1 MISHYE
7 VKLEQFT
14 GPLDKLL
21 QLIEEKHLDVTEVSL
36 AEVTADFI
44 NYIQSLGQK
53 AEPRILADFLAVA
66 AQLVLIKSK
75 VLLPSLELTQEEEID
90 IHQFEARLKLYQE
103 FKQAAARIFNLWNR
117 KHIALSRPLFFALG
131 DRAIFYPPKKLAVN
145 DFAEAL
151 NKLLATLKE
160 FLPEATQK
168 IKQRVITLESKI
180 NELANRLQEAAEQSF
195 KSLSQS
201 QSREEI
207 VVLFLALL
215 HLLRDRLINVEQKG
229 QFSDII
235 LRKLG
240 NSKQ

>member
-1 MISHYE
+1 MAYE
-7 VKLEQFT
+7 VKIGQFS

-21 QLIEEKHLDVTEVSL
+21 QLIEEKHLDVTQVSL

-44 NYIQSLGQK
+44 NYIQSLQPK
-53 AEPRILADFLAVA
+53 ADSQMLADFLVVA

-75 VLLPSLELTQEEEID
+75 VLLPSLALTEEEEAD
-90 IHQFEARLKLYQE
+90 INQLEARLKLYQE
-103 FKQAAARIFNLWNR
+103 FKQAAAHINNLWGQKR
-117 KHIALSRPLFFALG
+117 VALSRPLFFALG
-131 DRAIFYPPKKLAVN
+131 DASIFYPPSKLAI
-145 DFAEAL
+145 DDMAASI

-160 FLPEATQK
+160 FLPEASQK

-180 NELANRLQEAAEQSF
+180 TELIGRMQQAAEQSF
-195 KSLSQS
+195 KSMAQS
-201 QSREEI
+201 KSKEEVI
-207 VVLFLALL
+207 VLFLAIL
-215 HLLRDRLINVEQKG
+215 HLLRDKLINVEQKN